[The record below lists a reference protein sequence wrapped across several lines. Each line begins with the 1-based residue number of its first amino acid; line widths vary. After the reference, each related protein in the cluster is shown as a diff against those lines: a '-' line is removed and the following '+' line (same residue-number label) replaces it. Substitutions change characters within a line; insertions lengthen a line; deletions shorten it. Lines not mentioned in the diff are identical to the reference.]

1 MEDVP
6 IPARR
11 LVPWR
16 ESRRL
21 HDELVLAPHDRVL
34 HLL

>member
-1 MEDVP
+1 MESVP
-6 IPARR
+6 IPGAAPSAVEKS
-11 LVPWR
+11 L
-16 ESRRL
+16 SL

>member
-1 MEDVP
+1 MEDVL

-11 LVPWR
+11 LVPV
-16 ESRRL
+16 EENRRL
-21 HDELVLAPHDRVL
+21 HDELVLATHDRVL